1 VYNDNGMEDNTRRPT
16 DRLND
21 LREALLDLAYDAHS
35 YLRHHARSAVRL
47 SAALLIAA
55 SLAACG
61 PSGVGQNDT
70 FSAVQPLSGEVR
82 TGLPALPGRY
92 PIVNGTLGRDQ
103 QGVYHFAWRQPSDPA
118 TTRNF
123 ASVSL
128 ARLAQSPT
136 SEIEVLP
143 QGDPVLYL
151 PSDAA
156 IPLVNSADDVRS
168 GSAFGGFYPFW
179 YPFFG
184 GYRGSGYYDPPARTA
199 SGTSVN
205 GATIS
210 NSPAPAA
217 SRVVGLSRAV
227 SGRAGGSGAG
237 TAATTKSGAS
247 LDGASAASSVKSGGA
262 AAAKSSSFSAGLSG
276 SSVGSSSS

>member
-1 VYNDNGMEDNTRRPT
+1 MEENTRQSP
-16 DRLND
+16 DRLKD

-61 PSGVGQNDT
+61 PSRGDT
-70 FSAVQPLSGEVR
+70 FSAVQPLTSEVR
-82 TGLPALPGRY
+82 TGLPSQPGRY

-103 QGVYHFAWRQPSDPA
+103 QGIYHFAWRQPSDPA

-128 ARLAQSPT
+128 ARLAQSST

-151 PSDAA
+151 PPDAQ
-156 IPLVNSADDVRS
+156 IPLINSADDVRS
-168 GSAFGGFYPFW
+168 GSAFGGFFPYW

-184 GYRGSGYYDPPARTA
+184 GYRGSGYYDPPTRTA

-205 GATIS
+205 GATVS
-210 NSPAPAA
+210 TSPAPAA
-217 SRVVGLSRAV
+217 SRVIGLSSAV
-227 SGRAGGSGAG
+227 SGQAGGSGAG
-237 TAATTKSGAS
+237 TAASTKSGAP
-247 LDGASAASSVKSGGA
+247 LGGASAATSVRSGGA
-262 AAAKSSSFSAGLSG
+262 AAAKSGGFSAGTSGGSVGISG
-276 SSVGSSSS
+276 S

>member
-1 VYNDNGMEDNTRRPT
+1 MEENTRRPP
-16 DRLND
+16 DRLKD

-61 PSGVGQNDT
+61 PSRGDT
-70 FSAVQPLSGEVR
+70 FSPVQPLSGEVR
-82 TGLPALPGRY
+82 TGLPSQPGRY

-103 QGVYHFAWRQPSDPA
+103 QGVYHFAWRRPTDPT

-128 ARLAQSPT
+128 ARLAQSST

-151 PSDAA
+151 PADAA
-156 IPLVNSADDVRS
+156 IPLVNGVDDVRS
-168 GSAFGGFYPFW
+168 GSAFGGFFPYW
-179 YPFFG
+179 YPFVG
-184 GYRGSGYYDPPARTA
+184 GYRGSGYYDPPTRTA

-205 GATIS
+205 GATVS
-210 NSPAPAA
+210 TSPAPAA
-217 SRVVGLSRAV
+217 YRVIGLSRAV

-237 TAATTKSGAS
+237 TAATTKSGAP
-247 LDGASAASSVKSGGA
+247 LGGAAAASSVRSGGA
-262 AAAKSSSFSAGLSG
+262 AAAKSGGFSAGTSG
-276 SSVGSSSS
+276 GSIGASTS

>member
-1 VYNDNGMEDNTRRPT
+1 MEENTSRPA
-16 DRLND
+16 DRLRN

-55 SLAACG
+55 SLAACA
-61 PSGVGQNDT
+61 PSAGDT
-70 FSAVQPLSGEVR
+70 FSPVIPLSSEVR
-82 TGLPALPGRY
+82 TGLPSQPGRY

-103 QGVYHFAWRQPSDPA
+103 QGVYHFAWRQPYDPP

-123 ASVSL
+123 ASLSL
-128 ARLAQSPT
+128 ARLAQSSS
-136 SEIEVLP
+136 SEVEILP

-151 PSDAA
+151 PPNAQ
-156 IPLVNSADDVRS
+156 IPLINSAEDVRS
-168 GSAFGGFYPFW
+168 GSAYGGLFPYW
-179 YPFFG
+179 YPFYG

-199 SGTSVN
+199 SGTTVN

-210 NSPAPAA
+210 TSPAPAA

-227 SGRAGGSGAG
+227 SGRAGGSGPG
-237 TAATTKSGAS
+237 TAATTKGGAS
-247 LDGASAASSVKSGGA
+247 VGGASAATSVRSGGA
-262 AAAKSSSFSAGLSG
+262 AAAKSGSFSAGTG
-276 SSVGSSSS
+276 GASVRSSSS